1 MHSKLGLMRAAGSL
15 CGLGV
20 MSAVIASPP
29 AIRDSKSLPRLDLRP
44 PGVSSATSGAGSR
57 YSPGHTDFP
66 SSIQRLDLPKTGL
79 GEGEP
84 MPRFTLGAGE
94 LNFRVRSPAQAF
106 ARRVHEEG
114 LPIARL
120 WQSKSAA
127 LSIGLSRKGK
137 PGLWLTQKLH

>member
-1 MHSKLGLMRAAGSL
+1 MHSFGVHARTHRSTGLARAAGL

-29 AIRDSKSLPRLDLRP
+29 IARDSKSIIRLDLRP
-44 PGVSSATSGAGSR
+44 PGVSFAAMAPDHRHSPDFGA
-57 YSPGHTDFP
+57 
-66 SSIQRLDLPKTGL
+66 LPKADL
-79 GEGEP
+79 GEDERP
-84 MPRFTLGAGE
+84 PRAALAGGE
-94 LNFRVRSPAQAF
+94 LNFRLMSPAQAF

-120 WQSKSAA
+120 WQSKSAL
-127 LSIGLSRKGK
+127 LSFGLSQKGK